1 MRKTRTLHTAI
12 SHRSVPHA
20 TKRSENGDALR
31 VAREKIIR
39 VFRYLEAL
47 NQHRNPVQRQLSGQQ
62 WSFWLHDL
70 PSHPAAQ
77 RGPSRVATAARA
89 AKDEARGIDSN
100 QAENFVFKV
109 RRPKLCPPPDPP
121 REVAAWLKD
130 GWDDPAKKAA
140 FHETRKN
147 SEAQNPDV
155 QKEDAGEKFSDA
167 PARVRAFERWAL
179 ERDAWATN
187 EKPARAAMKIFEM
200 LYDLHGRLEREGE
213 QLELILGDG
222 VLSWRLPEGSIYHPI
237 LLQRLQ
243 LEFNAAIPEF
253 TLSETEH
260 PVELYSA
267 LFQSLSGIDGRAMGR
282 CLEELERGDF
292 HPLGDDATSS
302 FLKRVVVQLS
312 PRGEFVEGAPEG
324 EQIEPCIGRDPV
336 VFLRQRTLGFAA
348 AIEGILEDLRT
359 RREVP
364 WSLLNIV
371 GEAAPIVTI
380 GPGSREDGTAASALG
395 ADVLLSKPANPE
407 QIRIAQQLEKHGG
420 VLVQGPPGTGKTHTI
435 GNLIGHLLAQ

>member
-1 MRKTRTLHTAI
+1 MRKTRTLRSAI
-12 SHRSVPHA
+12 NHRSAPHA
-20 TKRSENGDALR
+20 TKRSENGDTLR

-77 RGPSRVATAARA
+77 RGPSRIATAARA
-89 AKDEARGIDSN
+89 AKDEVRGIDGN

-109 RRPKLCPPPDPP
+109 RRPKLSPAPDPP
-121 REVAAWLKD
+121 REIAAWLKD

-147 SEAQNPDV
+147 PEAQNKNPEA
-155 QKEDAGEKFSDA
+155 QNEDAGEKFSDA
-167 PARVRAFERWAL
+167 PARVRAFERWEA
-179 ERDAWATN
+179 ERDAWATS
-187 EKPARAAMKIFEM
+187 ERPARAAMKIFEM

-222 VLSWRLPEGSIYHPI
+222 ILSWSLPEGSIYHPI

-243 LEFNAAIPEF
+243 MEFNAAIPEF

-282 CLEELERGDF
+282 CREELERGDF

-312 PRGEFVEGAPEG
+312 PRSEFVEGAPQG
-324 EQIEPCIGRDPV
+324 EQIEPCIGRAPV

-359 RREVP
+359 RRELP

-371 GEAAPIVTI
+371 GEAAPIVAAVPVN
-380 GPGSREDGTAASALG
+380 GEDGAVAS
-395 ADVLLSKPANPE
+395 
-407 QIRIAQQLEKHGG
+407 
-420 VLVQGPPGTGKTHTI
+420 
-435 GNLIGHLLAQ
+435 

>member
-1 MRKTRTLHTAI
+1 MRKTRTLRSAI
-12 SHRSVPHA
+12 SHRSAPHA
-20 TKRSENGDALR
+20 TKRSENGDTLR

-89 AKDEARGIDSN
+89 AKDEVRGIDSN

-109 RRPKLCPPPDPP
+109 RRPKLSPAPDPP
-121 REVAAWLKD
+121 REIAAWLKD

-140 FHETRKN
+140 FNETRKN
-147 SEAQNPDV
+147 PEAQNKNPEGEN
-155 QKEDAGEKFSDA
+155 EDAGEKFSDA
-167 PARVRAFERWAL
+167 PARVRAFERWEA
-179 ERDAWATN
+179 ERDAWATS

-222 VLSWRLPEGSIYHPI
+222 ILSWRLPEGSIYHPI

-267 LFQSLSGIDGRAMGR
+267 LFQSLTSVDGRAIGR
-282 CLEELERGDF
+282 YREELERGGYT
-292 HPLGDDATSS
+292 PLGNGPTSS
-302 FLKRVVVQLS
+302 FLKRLVVQLS
-312 PRGEFVEGAPEG
+312 PRGEMLEGSPQEP
-324 EQIEPCIGRDPV
+324 QSEPCIGRDPV

-359 RREVP
+359 RRDLP

-371 GEAAPIVTI
+371 GEAPPVLPARTEREADATAPFA
-380 GPGSREDGTAASALG
+380 GPG
-395 ADVLLSKPANPE
+395 DVLLSKPAN
-407 QIRIAQQLEKHGG
+407 
-420 VLVQGPPGTGKTHTI
+420 
-435 GNLIGHLLAQ
+435 